1 MTNIVG
7 VRFKLASRVRFF
19 DPGNF
24 DLNVGDFVVVETGE
38 GERTGQV
45 VISPRQVLYTE
56 KRDAQNPVIR
66 KVEAS

>member
-1 MTNIVG
+1 MANIVG
-7 VRFKLASRVRFF
+7 LRFKPASRVRFF
-19 DPGNF
+19 DPGN
-24 DLNVGDFVVVETGE
+24 LYLEVGDVVVVETDE

-56 KRDAQNPVIR
+56 ERDAHTPVIR